1 MISLT
6 RGETLTETTP
16 ILARSHVI
24 IACSPVCDRDASRLP
39 KPGSLQLCPSN
50 PRDPG
55 FIPAQSTR
63 ESRASLRDSCGSQ
76 IIAMDVCVSHCTVP
90 LARGTIA
97 SYVYCITRRASLH
110 AMRHHS
116 VPGFTRERAGISF
129 DGFVY
134 IWHTRGQALVDRVG
148 QTCAGLDCRRP
159 RWTGL
164 GRVGQL

>member
-16 ILARSHVI
+16 ILTHPHVI

-63 ESRASLRDSCGSQ
+63 ESRASLRDSYHCYGC
-76 IIAMDVCVSHCTVP
+76 VCVTLHCVS
-90 LARGTIA
+90 RGTIA
-97 SYVYCITRRASLH
+97 SYVYCITVCPGLH
-110 AMRHHS
+110 VGAQGTIF
-116 VPGFTRERAGISF
+116 GFFVWKARF
-129 DGFVY
+129 LVY

>member
-55 FIPAQSTR
+55 FIPAQRASRTR

-116 VPGFTRERAGISF
+116 VPGFTRGSAGNYFWLFCVESSLSC
-129 DGFVY
+129 VHLA
-134 IWHTRGQALVDRVG
+134 HTGPSPRRPGWTDVCRVG
-148 QTCAGLDCRRP
+148 LS
-159 RWTGL
+159 
-164 GRVGQL
+164 